1 MKTGADDGTTVRGR
15 RTRPKERDDYLIMNA
30 ANGNRKM
37 LYSERSLKQIIDNDT
52 RKYDTMKNVKK
63 DYHETGNQA
72 TYFVNNKTMYKR
84 YIREE
89 EIN

>member
-1 MKTGADDGTTVRGR
+1 
-15 RTRPKERDDYLIMNA
+15 
-30 ANGNRKM
+30 
-37 LYSERSLKQIIDNDT
+37 
-52 RKYDTMKNVKK
+52 MKNVKK